1 MPDKTVF
8 IVDDDSAVRNGLKFL
23 LCAAGYKVEAFPTAQ
38 SFRDAYDAQ
47 RGGCL
52 LLDVQMPSMTGLE
65 LQQQLNLRGWSI
77 PVIFITGHGTIP
89 MAVDAVRAGAFDL
102 IEKPLHEH
110 VLLECV
116 ARALNA
122 RDAADGDRLLR
133 VQLEA
138 RAAFLTPR
146 EREVLALVAAGEP
159 SKVIAR
165 QLGISFRTVEVHRAH
180 MMQKLHARSPSDLI
194 RLASILKSLP
204 PS

>member
-1 MPDKTVF
+1 MPDRTVF

-23 LCAAGYKVEAFPTAQ
+23 LCTAGYKAEAFPTAQ
-38 SFRDAYDAQ
+38 LFLDAYDPQ

-52 LLDVQMPSMTGLE
+52 LLDVQMPSMSGLE

-89 MAVDAVRAGAFDL
+89 MAVDAIRAGAFDL
-102 IEKPLHEH
+102 IEKPLHED
-110 VLLECV
+110 VLLECLG
-116 ARALNA
+116 RALDA
-122 RDAADGDRLLR
+122 RDASHGDRLLR
-133 VQLEA
+133 AQLET
-138 RAAFLTPR
+138 RAASLTPR

-180 MMQKLHARSPSDLI
+180 MIQKLNARSPSDLI
-194 RLASILKSLP
+194 RLAAILKSLP